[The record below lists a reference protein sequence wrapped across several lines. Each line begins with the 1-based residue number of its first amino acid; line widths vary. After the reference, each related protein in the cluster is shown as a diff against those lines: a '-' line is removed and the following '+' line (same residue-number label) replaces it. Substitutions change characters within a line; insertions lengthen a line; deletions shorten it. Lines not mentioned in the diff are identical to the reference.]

1 MTPITDPTAEI
12 SSGYLLIDTL
22 NLPRSLG
29 CDPLPMRVCV
39 PPDLTNIM
47 NLLPGVVDIES
58 LNADQLLTV
67 REIMELQTTGRHP
80 WAICGV
86 LTSDLNIEELAK
98 HIASLLSVVDDE
110 DRAVLWRF
118 FDPRV
123 FSLLLTIY
131 SPEQRNA
138 VLGPVREWRFAWRG
152 HWWLTSREGTTSNV
166 LRSFDD
172 AWPTNAQWPLL
183 RLSRLLDQVLL
194 RTEPDAP
201 LDAGDCL
208 DMQRKAIVFLK
219 QAAAEMN
226 FSEPNEIIDYAFM
239 CVKHGSAFLSHP
251 QFKHAKPA
259 LASGDLNWWAFK
271 NLLDLRTLPYPGK
284 DTSNNFKGVS
294 R

>member
-39 PPDLTNIM
+39 APDLTNIM
-47 NLLPGVVDIES
+47 SLLPGVVDIES

-67 REIMELQTTGRHP
+67 REIMELQTAGRHP

-131 SPEQRNA
+131 SAEQKNA
-138 VLGPVREWRFAWRG
+138 LLGPIREWRFAWRG
-152 HWWLTSREGTTSNV
+152 HWWLANGEGDSPDL
-166 LRSFDD
+166 LRSFDV
-172 AWPTNAQWPLL
+172 AWPTKVQWPLL
-183 RLSRLLDQVLL
+183 RLSKLLDQVLL
-194 RTEPDAP
+194 RLESDA
-201 LDAGDCL
+201 AIAACDCL
-208 DMQRKAIVFLK
+208 DVQHRAVVFLK
-219 QAAAEMN
+219 EAATEMN
-226 FSEPNEIIDYAFM
+226 FSEPNEMIDYAFM
-239 CVKHGSAFLSHP
+239 CVRHGPAFLSHP
-251 QFKHAKPA
+251 QFKHAKA
-259 LASGDLNWWAFK
+259 DLASGELNWWTFK
-271 NLLDLRTLPYPGK
+271 NLLDLRTLP
-284 DTSNNFKGVS
+284 
-294 R
+294 